1 MTSPRLKGQEISL
14 RMLKDGALISA
25 LDSIGTFN
33 GNTMLE
39 IKEDGFLGEPTN
51 RFDEVL
57 NGFGGDFEMQVTSS
71 AWINFETAITDR
83 ATRRIPGTTFNV
95 IRTDLYPNGD
105 SAIYTYKDVHWG
117 ELPQSV
123 GGRVEFVKVKA
134 NFKCSERPVQ
144 INALP

>member
-1 MTSPRLKGQEISL
+1 MTQPRLKGQEISI
-14 RMLKDGALISA
+14 RMLKDGQLLSA
-25 LDSIGTFN
+25 LDSIATFN

-39 IKEDGFLGEPTN
+39 IKEDGFLGEPVN

-57 NGFGGDFEMQVTSS
+57 TGFGGDFEMQVTTS
-71 AWINFETAITDR
+71 AWINYELAIVDR

-95 IRTDLYPNGD
+95 IRTDLFPNGD

-117 ELPQSV
+117 EIPAAV

-134 NFKCSERPVQ
+134 SFKCSERPVQ